1 MGDSSSDQRI
11 VKWRVCVALLDMLYN
26 RECRCDRAKCAGHF
40 EYLRR
45 LKFEYECKIEEYEE
59 EINRGDQSGIS
70 PVSYTHLTLPTI
82 CSV

>member
-1 MGDSSSDQRI
+1 MGDSSGNQRI
-11 VKWRVCVALLDMLYN
+11 VKWRACVALLDML
-26 RECRCDRAKCAGHF
+26 CDRAKCAGHF

-70 PVSYTHLTLPTI
+70 Q
-82 CSV
+82 

>member
-1 MGDSSSDQRI
+1 MAGMRGPA
-11 VKWRVCVALLDMLYN
+11 RHALQPGMPV
-26 RECRCDRAKCAGHF
+26 RPAKCAGHF

-70 PVSYTHLTLPTI
+70 Q
-82 CSV
+82 

>member
-1 MGDSSSDQRI
+1 M
-11 VKWRVCVALLDMLYN
+11 ALLDMLYN

-70 PVSYTHLTLPTI
+70 Q
-82 CSV
+82 

>member
-11 VKWRVCVALLDMLYN
+11 LKWRVCVALLDMLYN

-40 EYLRR
+40 EYLRW

-70 PVSYTHLTLPTI
+70 Q
-82 CSV
+82 